1 MKEYKL
7 KINGN
12 NYNVV
17 VDEVGETEATVEVNG
32 TQFKVEYEQPVTKSA
47 PKVTVIQPAASVSH
61 AAPAAAAPVK
71 AAAAAPASTG
81 GETVSSP
88 LPGIVLE
95 LKAKEGDVVKR
106 GQVLM
111 VLEAMKM
118 ENNIEAPCD
127 GTVAAVKV
135 NKGDSVLEGAPLY
148 VIK

>member
-17 VDEVGETEATVEVNG
+17 VDEVGETEAKVEVNG

-47 PKVTVIQPAASVSH
+47 PKVTVIQPTASVSH
-61 AAPAAAAPVK
+61 AAPAAAPVK
-71 AAAAAPASTG
+71 PIAAAPAGGG

>member
-47 PKVTVIQPAASVSH
+47 PKVTVIQPTASVSH
-61 AAPAAAAPVK
+61 AAPVAAAAPVK
-71 AAAAAPASTG
+71 AAAPASTG

>member
-47 PKVTVIQPAASVSH
+47 PKVTVIQPTASASH
-61 AAPAAAAPVK
+61 AAPVAAAAPVK
-71 AAAAAPASTG
+71 AAAPASTG

>member
-17 VDEVGETEATVEVNG
+17 VDEVGETEAKVEVNG

-47 PKVTVIQPAASVSH
+47 PKVTVIQPTASVSH
-61 AAPAAAAPVK
+61 AAPASAPVK
-71 AAAAAPASTG
+71 PVAAAPASAG

>member
-47 PKVTVIQPAASVSH
+47 PKVTVIQPTASVSH
-61 AAPAAAAPVK
+61 AAPVAAAAPVK
-71 AAAAAPASTG
+71 AAAPASTG

-111 VLEAMKM
+111 VQEAMKI